1 MRSIITLLLSA
12 AALSA
17 AAQTGEANRN
27 VVVDGEARQVVL
39 SSDYAFAV
47 PESFHAD
54 EVSISRSLI
63 NGYNTF
69 YLPFA
74 INYSELPSSGGMTYV
89 YADQD
94 NEKVGFRR
102 KDDIE
107 ANEPF
112 LMTAVTAS
120 SPLAFTD
127 KTFAVTPAQSSDELF
142 AGNYQGTTDAE
153 GLWGIGNDDKF
164 VAGGA
169 GAIIKS
175 FAASLS
181 SLTAGAKSIV
191 LYNDPSGI
199 DDIEADPTEASDG
212 RIFTLS
218 GQQIGKLPAR
228 GVVIVNKRKVIVR

>member
-63 NGYNTF
+63 NGYN
-69 YLPFA
+69 
-74 INYSELPSSGGMTYV
+74 SELPSSGGMTYV

-112 LMTAVTAS
+112 LMTAVTAT

-191 LYNDPSGI
+191 LYDDPSGI

-218 GQQIGKLPAR
+218 GQQIGKLPAQ

>member
-1 MRSIITLLLSA
+1 MRFINTLLLSA

-94 NEKVGFRR
+94 NEKVGFLR

-112 LMTAVTAS
+112 LMTAVTAT

-164 VAGGA
+164 VAGG
-169 GAIIKS
+169 
-175 FAASLS
+175 
-181 SLTAGAKSIV
+181 
-191 LYNDPSGI
+191 SGI

-228 GVVIVNKRKVIVR
+228 GVVIVNKRKMIVR

>member
-47 PESFHAD
+47 HESFHAD

-74 INYSELPSSGGMTYV
+74 IIYSELPNV

-94 NEKVGFRR
+94 NEKVGFLR

-112 LMTAVTAS
+112 LMTAVTAT

-127 KTFAVTPAQSSDELF
+127 KTFAVTPAQGSDELF